1 MGVVPESVK
10 LLIGVHYNVIPLLLE
25 PALSLLGADHLI
37 TFGVDQPAHIAWRTQ
52 AAFSDFRGGDTRS
65 YPRLLFHPNGFQYAS
80 FCCDLSIAA
89 T

>member
-25 PALSLLGADHLI
+25 PALSLLGAGHLI
-37 TFGVDQPAHIAWRTQ
+37 TFGADQPTRISQGAL
-52 AAFSDFRGGDTRS
+52 AAFSDFYVRDIHS
-65 YPRLLFHPNGFQYAS
+65 YPQARYFTHGLTVYLTL
-80 FCCDLSIAA
+80 DLSIAG